1 MSAWGHWKVGAMML
15 KLAELPCCG
24 PHPISASSLCS
35 VVCDSLRSYGL

>member
-24 PHPISASSLCS
+24 PHPIIASSLCS